1 MAYES
6 WGRLDTACSNA
17 ILLHHALTGDSHAA
31 GPAGP
36 GHVTPGWWD
45 RFIGPGAPIDTDRFY
60 VVCPNALGDCQGT
73 TGPSSLAPDGRTFGS
88 RFPSL
93 TIRDQVRVEAALA
106 DWLGIRRW
114 SAVIGGSMGGMRT
127 IEWAVEFPERVGVAV
142 ALATGAAATAEQ
154 IAVSAQI
161 RAIRLGPG
169 FHDGDYY
176 EQPPGRGPH
185 RGMGIARWIGQV
197 TYRSEAELQ
206 ARFGREMQHGDPME
220 RGLYAVESYLEH
232 HAEKLA
238 HRFDAN
244 TYVLFSEAMND
255 HDLGRGR
262 GGVDQALSRIEAR
275 VVLVGIYSDRLY
287 PIYLQHEI
295 VEGLG
300 DRSEMNVVPSIYGHD
315 GFLIEWKQVEAFFAV
330 RCPKR
335 PSKPE
340 RPGV

>member
-1 MAYES
+1 LGPSRY
-6 WGRLDTACSNA
+6 G
-17 ILLHHALTGDSHAA
+17 LLERDPPSSALRGDSHAA

-60 VVCPNALGDCQGT
+60 VVCPNALGGCQGT

-154 IAVSAQI
+154 IALSSAQI
-161 RAIRLGPG
+161 RAIRLDPG

-176 EQPPGRGPH
+176 EQPP
-185 RGMGIARWIGQV
+185 
-197 TYRSEAELQ
+197 
-206 ARFGREMQHGDPME
+206 D
-220 RGLYAVESYLEH
+220 
-232 HAEKLA
+232 
-238 HRFDAN
+238 
-244 TYVLFSEAMND
+244 
-255 HDLGRGR
+255 
-262 GGVDQALSRIEAR
+262 GVHTVAWE
-275 VVLVGIYSDRLY
+275 
-287 PIYLQHEI
+287 
-295 VEGLG
+295 
-300 DRSEMNVVPSIYGHD
+300 
-315 GFLIEWKQVEAFFAV
+315 
-330 RCPKR
+330 
-335 PSKPE
+335 
-340 RPGV
+340 